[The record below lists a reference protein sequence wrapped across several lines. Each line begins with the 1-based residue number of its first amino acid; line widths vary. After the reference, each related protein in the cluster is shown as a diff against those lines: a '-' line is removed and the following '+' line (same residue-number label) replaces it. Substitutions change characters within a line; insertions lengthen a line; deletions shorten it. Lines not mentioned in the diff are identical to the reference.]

1 MIAECRHGMPSGLH
15 CQAIA
20 MRGSA
25 FCYHHARPKAPSR
38 PHEVRIG

>member
-25 FCYHHARPKAPSR
+25 FCYHHARPKAPAR